1 MLPIKKDLK
10 LVKSLHQKKF
20 RKEHGLF
27 LVEGKKPVLEALS
40 SSYQIQG
47 LFSTDPLWIAEQGR
61 GVVINA
67 REMEQISALATP
79 SEHLAVVKMPTQADI
94 NWGEKLIVLD
104 GIADPGNMGTILRTA
119 DWFGFNQIICSEDA
133 VELYNPKVVQS
144 TMGSLFRMQ
153 IHYRDLSEILPLL
166 KSQGYRLA
174 GADLSGSSYMHFDF
188 KGKLAL
194 VIGSES
200 HGLKPHS
207 REMLTDLVHI
217 PGSGNAES
225 LNAGIATGILLARWF
240 EVIG

>member
-27 LVEGKKPVLEALS
+27 LVEGKKPVLEALA

-47 LFSTDPLWIAEQGR
+47 LFSTDQLWIAEQGR

-67 REMEQISALATP
+67 REMEQISALSTP
-79 SEHLAVVKMPTQADI
+79 SEHLAVVKIPEAKDVL
-94 NWGEKLIVLD
+94 WGEQLIILD

-119 DWFGFNQIICSEDA
+119 DWFGFNQIICSEDT
-133 VELYNPKVVQS
+133 VEMYNPKVVQS
-144 TMGSLFRMQ
+144 TMGSLFRIQ
-153 IHYRDLSEILPLL
+153 VQYTNLSEIMPAL
-166 KSQGYRLA
+166 KAQGYRLA
-174 GADLSGSSYMHFDF
+174 GADLSGQAYMQFDY

-200 HGLKPHS
+200 HGLKQHS
-207 REMLTDLVHI
+207 RELLTDLIHI

-240 EVIG
+240 EVI

>member
-27 LVEGKKPVLEALS
+27 LVEGKKPVLEALA

-47 LFSTDPLWIAEQGR
+47 LFSTDQLWIAEQGR

-67 REMEQISALATP
+67 REMEQISTLSTP
-79 SEHLAVVKMPTQADI
+79 SEHLAVVKIPEAKDVL
-94 NWGEKLIVLD
+94 WGERLIILD

-119 DWFGFNQIICSEDA
+119 DWFGFNQIICSEDT
-133 VELYNPKVVQS
+133 VEMYNPKVVQS

-153 IHYRDLSEILPLL
+153 IQYTNLSEIMPAL
-166 KSQGYRLA
+166 KAQGYRLA
-174 GADLSGSSYMHFDF
+174 GADLSGQAYMQFDYT
-188 KGKLAL
+188 GKLAL

-200 HGLKPHS
+200 HGLKKHS
-207 REMLTDLVHI
+207 RELLTDLIHI

-240 EVIG
+240 EVI